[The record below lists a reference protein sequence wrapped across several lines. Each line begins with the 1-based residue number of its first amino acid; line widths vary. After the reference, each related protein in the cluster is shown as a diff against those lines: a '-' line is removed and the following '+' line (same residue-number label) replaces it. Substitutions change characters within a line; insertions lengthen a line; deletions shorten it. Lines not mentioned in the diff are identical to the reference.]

1 MRIFTVVSEDQ
12 LFAELL
18 EISSAIFANA
28 IGIDHAS
35 DRSQIPLFEFLYLAA
50 NFCNASDDLMTG
62 HTRVG
67 SSIPFIASDVQ
78 IGMTYTAK
86 LNVDLHVVRQRIAA
100 LERKW
105 FQRFSRRMSS
115 VTFGGVHNRAD

>member
-1 MRIFTVVSEDQ
+1 
-12 LFAELL
+12 
-18 EISSAIFANA
+18 
-28 IGIDHAS
+28 
-35 DRSQIPLFEFLYLAA
+35 
-50 NFCNASDDLMTG
+50 MTG

-115 VTFGGVHNRAD
+115 VTFGGYIIGPINFYTSVPRDQTSNEITKRRDHLNKHCSPERRRCSMTPMQPDEALGIATQAALLQNA

>member
-18 EISSAIFANA
+18 KISSAIFANA

-50 NFCNASDDLMTG
+50 NCCNASDDLMTG

-67 SSIPFIASDVQ
+67 GSTPFIASDVQ

-105 FQRFSRRMSS
+105 FQRFSRRRSD
-115 VTFGGVHNRAD
+115 VTLGGVNI

>member
-18 EISSAIFANA
+18 EIGSAIFANA

-35 DRSQIPLFEFLYLAA
+35 DRTQIPLFEFLYLAA

-62 HTRVG
+62 HDWIVRRHEFAPLVANRMKVRVAN
-67 SSIPFIASDVQ
+67 PAEENFNLHIA
-78 IGMTYTAK
+78 IRGTAPR
-86 LNVDLHVVRQRIAA
+86 DCR
-100 LERKW
+100 
-105 FQRFSRRMSS
+105 
-115 VTFGGVHNRAD
+115 

>member
-35 DRSQIPLFEFLYLAA
+35 DRTQIPFFEFLYLAA
-50 NFCNASDDLMTG
+50 NFCNASDDFMAG
-62 HTRVG
+62 HTWVG
-67 SSIPFIASDVQ
+67 RSIPFIASDVQ
-78 IGMTYTAK
+78 IGMTDTAK

-115 VTFGGVHNRAD
+115 VTSGGVHNRAD